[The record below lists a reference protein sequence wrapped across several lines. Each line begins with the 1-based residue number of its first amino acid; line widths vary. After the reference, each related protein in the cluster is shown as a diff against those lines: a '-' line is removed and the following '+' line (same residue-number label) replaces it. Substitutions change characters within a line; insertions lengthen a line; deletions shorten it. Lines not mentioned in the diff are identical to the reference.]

1 MVRELI
7 GLTSRASPARPVGAF
22 DVRRRIDRALGT
34 VGQPSLLFVGAL
46 GLLLAVRTARILAS
60 DFPIGDG
67 GLFTVMARDLRATGF
82 ALPAFTSY
90 NDGTIPFVYPPLG
103 IYLLA
108 LVPADPIQT
117 ERWLPLVYSLL
128 SVGAAGLLARELVGV
143 RAAAV
148 AVLAFAAMPITWAI
162 EGGGVTRGLAFAL
175 LLFALWRVAVLL
187 RSPGGLNVALA
198 GIPAGLALLSHPSV
212 GPSLAASAMV
222 FLVARYSSRGAIGLA
237 AAGIIAGAIAMPW
250 LVVVVGQHGPEPLLL
265 AVGAHG
271 QAPALPRLLAIGP
284 SWLGS
289 LDPILPAAL
298 IGAAIYIRRRTWLV
312 PAWLVVLFLV
322 PGGDGRYA
330 ALAWAILASLAA
342 EVIFDA
348 LVPLGAHRIAAVAM
362 LGLLF
367 VASLMASYQNF
378 QPVAGKVRAAMVAE
392 ARNAPAGATFSLV
405 PAGPDDAAL
414 EWFPALTGRSNAT
427 TYFGYEWTKTWY
439 ERVGLYDEALKGGFA
454 RP

>member
-1 MVRELI
+1 MRCLHVKQ
-7 GLTSRASPARPVGAF
+7 
-22 DVRRRIDRALGT
+22 RIDGALAAA
-34 VGQPSLLFVGAL
+34 GQPGVLFVGAL
-46 GLLLAVRTARILAS
+46 GLLLAVRVAPIIAAN
-60 DFPIGDG
+60 FPIGDG

-108 LVPADPIQT
+108 LIPGDPIQT

-128 SVGAAGLLARELVGV
+128 SIGAAALLARELVGV

-148 AVLAFAAMPITWAI
+148 AVLAFAAMPITWAL

-175 LLFALWRVAVLL
+175 LLLALWRVTVLL
-187 RSPGGLNVALA
+187 RSPSIRNAALA
-198 GIPAGLALLSHPSV
+198 GVPAGLALLSHPSV
-212 GPSLAASAMV
+212 GPSLVVSAVV
-222 FLVARYSSRGAIGLA
+222 FLVARYSSRGAVGLVAAGLIA
-237 AAGIIAGAIAMPW
+237 AAVALPW
-250 LVVVVGQHGPEPLLL
+250 LVVVLSQHGPEPFLL

-271 QAPALPRLLAIGP
+271 QSPAILRLLAIGP

-298 IGAAIYIRRRTWLV
+298 VGAAIAYRRRMWLV

-330 ALAWAILASLAA
+330 ALAWAILASLTAL
-342 EVIFDA
+342 VIFEA
-348 LVPLGAHRIAAVAM
+348 LLPLGAHRIAAVAI

-367 VASLMASYQNF
+367 VASLRASYQSF
-378 QPVAGKVRAAMVAE
+378 QPVAGDVRAAMVAE
-392 ARNAPAGATFSLV
+392 ARNAAPGITFSLV
-405 PAGPDDAAL
+405 PAGPDDPAL

-439 ERVGLYDEALKGGFA
+439 ERVGLYDQALQAGSP